1 MARKQA
7 VEAGIIASEEPIYPI
22 EELIGAHAALGYPRH
37 LVAGALFGQAEM
49 SQSDAIERIE
59 AFKQKEV
66 Q

>member
-7 VEAGIIASEEPIYPI
+7 IEAVAIASEEPIYPV
-22 EELIGAHAALGYPRH
+22 EELIGAHVALGYPRH
-37 LVAGALFGQAEM
+37 LVVGALFGQPEM

-59 AFKQKEV
+59 AFKKKEV